1 MDARF
6 REEVDHP
13 KANGRVPELKQVMSR
28 KLRFAAV
35 RVDAIELPPK
45 ADDLVQDILTRGV
58 LAVIYGESGCGKS
71 FFASHMGMHIAAAR
85 SWGGKPT
92 ASGAVVYVTAEGARG
107 FMKRMVAFRQQMK
120 LPSGV
125 QFYVITD
132 APDLGHTDGDAEEL
146 ILRIRQQVGEAI
158 ALVIIDTMARVM
170 QGADENSAKD
180 VSVLVDNGGK
190 IIEALQTSVA
200 LVHHIGKD
208 GSRGAR
214 GSSVLRAAADT
225 EILVEKTEAGRSA
238 TVTKQKD
245 GQEGLTL
252 SFDLEPVE
260 IDGSGGE
267 TSCIVTVDTWQ
278 SNEGTKRAKVSG
290 PALIA
295 LRALEE
301 AIAASGEIPPAS
313 TLLSRTKRAVRM
325 PIWRDA
331 CAKVQ
336 ITEAD
341 TAEAKR
347 KAFARAA
354 QKLQDAG
361 IVGVFDDWTWIN
373 R

>member
-6 REEVDHP
+6 IEEIDPP
-13 KANGRVPELKQVMSR
+13 KFAGRVGDPRKASVLKQ
-28 KLRFAAV
+28 RFTAI
-35 RVDAIELPPK
+35 RMDAITLPPK
-45 ADDLVQDILTRGV
+45 AEDLVQDIISRAV
-58 LAVIYGESGCGKS
+58 LAVVYGESGCGKS
-71 FFASHMGMHIAAAR
+71 FFVSALGGHVSVGQ
-85 SWGGKPT
+85 SWGGKAT
-92 ASGAVVYVTAEGARG
+92 AAGIVVYVTAEGARG

-120 LPSGV
+120 LAPGA

-146 ILRIRQQVGEAI
+146 ILRIRQQVGDAV
-158 ALVIIDTMARVM
+158 ALVVIDTMARVM

-180 VSVLVDNGGK
+180 VSVLVDNAGK
-190 IIEALQTSVA
+190 IIDALGASVV
-200 LVHHIGKD
+200 LVHHVGKD
-208 GSRGAR
+208 GTRGAR

-225 EILVEKTEAGRSA
+225 EILVEKTEAGRTA

-245 GQEGLTL
+245 GQEGLVI

-260 IDGSGGE
+260 IEGSGGE
-267 TSCIVTVDTWQ
+267 TSCVVTVGTWG
-278 SNEGTKRAKVSG
+278 EAAGGKRAKVTG
-290 PALIA
+290 PALVA

-301 AIAASGEIPPAS
+301 AISAKGEIPPQS

-325 PIWRDA
+325 PFWRDA
-331 CAKVQ
+331 CGRVQ

-341 TAEAKR
+341 TPEAKR

-361 IVGVFDDWTWIN
+361 IVGVFDDWAWIN
-373 R
+373 K